1 MATRIWTEVAM
12 NRIHYLRRIG
22 RFAAALAGLAAA
34 RAAFGATPAFAV
46 RHPKP
51 GPPNPVP
58 AAPVQIHTI
67 VTGGMPGRQ
76 PTLTAV
82 AAALSAA
89 IMAASVD
96 RPLAPHRLRPAPPRP
111 H

>member
-46 RHPKP
+46 RYPEP
-51 GPPNPVP
+51 GPPR
-58 AAPVQIHTI
+58 APGLLPIP
-67 VTGGMPGRQ
+67 PGHPDQDYLRVVARPGNATNMRAESISRQ
-76 PTLTAV
+76 ADLK
-82 AAALSAA
+82 SNH
-89 IMAASVD
+89 SQ
-96 RPLAPHRLRPAPPRP
+96 
-111 H
+111 

>member
-46 RHPKP
+46 RHPEP

-58 AAPVQIHTI
+58 AARRSRSTPSSPV
-67 VTGGMPGRQ
+67 
-76 PTLTAV
+76 AC
-82 AAALSAA
+82 
-89 IMAASVD
+89 
-96 RPLAPHRLRPAPPRP
+96 PAGSPP
-111 H
+111 